1 MIRQAKKEDIGII
14 VKYIRDLAEY
24 ENALDQCLITE
35 EKLNIQLIK
44 TKNLK
49 NNLSELQNEI
59 QSLQG
64 KLKESESSI
73 QILKKEYKSTNHSNE
88 NIIFQVSFHY

>member
-1 MIRQAKKEDIGII
+1 MSF
-14 VKYIRDLAEY
+14 
-24 ENALDQCLITE
+24 TE
-35 EKLNIQLIK
+35 EKLNNQLIK

-49 NNLSELQNEI
+49 NNLSELRNEI

-73 QILKKEYKSTNHSNE
+73 QILKKEYKSTNDSNE

>member
-1 MIRQAKKEDIGII
+1 MVDSCHPSEVESI
-14 VKYIRDLAEY
+14 
-24 ENALDQCLITE
+24 N
-35 EKLNIQLIK
+35 
-44 TKNLK
+44 
-49 NNLSELQNEI
+49 ELQNEI

-73 QILKKEYKSTNHSNE
+73 QILKKEYKSTNDSNE